1 MKGAVAMK
9 KIICII
15 IVIFAA
21 LLLYGCEKA
30 NITESPSSTESPS
43 QTKPS
48 ASDSAT
54 ELCSVPLMP
63 TDNES
68 AMLRT
73 AYRKMS
79 KSFEGAIV
87 KNHKVLQLGEVGG
100 KHCKRF
106 LFETDKGEF
115 VAVMTEQC
123 EILFEW
129 KEGDEKTA
137 EYYFPQAWDTT
148 VASDENL
155 MIAFNSFH
163 EDEHYANEIILDYR
177 QEMADFTDG
186 STAQKVLFV
195 TESGD
200 YAVLISEDGRI
211 VSKTK

>member
-15 IVIFAA
+15 IVIFAT

-73 AYRKMS
+73 AYREMS

-87 KNHKVLQLGEVGG
+87 RNHKVLQLGDIGG
-100 KHCKRF
+100 KSCKRYF
-106 LFETDKGEF
+106 FETDKGDF
-115 VAVMTEQC
+115 VAVVTVQC
-123 EILFEW
+123 EILSVW
-129 KEGDEKTA
+129 KEGEEKTA
-137 EYYFPQAWDTT
+137 EYYFPQSWDAA

-155 MIAFNSFH
+155 MIAFDSFH
-163 EDEHYANEIILDYR
+163 GDEHYANEIILDFR
-177 QEMADFTDG
+177 QEMSDFTDG
-186 STAQKVLFV
+186 RTVQKVWFI

-200 YAVLISEDGRI
+200 YAVLVSEDGRI
-211 VSKTK
+211 VGRTK